1 MKLSQQDHRL
11 LMEQAQRTFVEL
23 RNKQMEF
30 SKQLNTTRN
39 QIAVLERGKKRAE
52 LTLQELSK
60 VDASTR
66 TFVGVGRMFML
77 TPRQEIDVKL
87 KKTIQVCEKDELP
100 ALMKKREYLERQ
112 VQDTTR
118 NLQELR
124 AALPS

>member
-1 MKLSQQDHRL
+1 
-11 LMEQAQRTFVEL
+11 
-23 RNKQMEF
+23 
-30 SKQLNTTRN
+30 
-39 QIAVLERGKKRAE
+39 
-52 LTLQELSK
+52 
-60 VDASTR
+60 
-66 TFVGVGRMFML
+66 ML
-77 TPRQEIDVKL
+77 TPRQEIDAKL